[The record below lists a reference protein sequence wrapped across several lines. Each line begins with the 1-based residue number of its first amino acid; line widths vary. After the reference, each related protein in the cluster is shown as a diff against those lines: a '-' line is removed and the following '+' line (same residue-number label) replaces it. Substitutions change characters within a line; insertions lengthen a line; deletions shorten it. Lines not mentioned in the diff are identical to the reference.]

1 MQAIAR
7 LDTARGRL
15 GTKGIS
21 DQLRQLQQAAITD
34 RFRTAVANELE
45 GLHPVAGKVEVVGHA
60 AKGATTIQLRLRD
73 PCRAK
78 IGDVLSDG
86 EQRGLALAFFLAE
99 TAISDGRSAIIL
111 DDPVS
116 SLDLER
122 RDYVAKRL
130 VDEARHR
137 QVIVFTHDLTFVY
150 MLQEAAE
157 TAGRELH
164 AQTLQRAFNE
174 VGIVSDELPDKA
186 LSPSKR
192 RRNLRHRLRTE
203 LKPMHDAEDPRYERE
218 ADVWVTDLRKGY
230 DQLIEEYLLAGVVR
244 RLHSQV
250 RVHRLHHVK
259 LSMDLVKRIE
269 AAIKKASNKAHHEA
283 AEMQPRPYDPDEL
296 TEMLDE
302 YDAICEET
310 HPEKKGGP
318 VTVATNGAA
327 ADEPAE
333 LKAS

>member
-1 MQAIAR
+1 LQEIVQVEAAK
-7 LDTARGRL
+7 GEL
-15 GTKGIS
+15 GTKAIS
-21 DQLRQLQQAAITD
+21 DQLRPLQQAAITD
-34 RFRTAVANELE
+34 RLRSAVAEELTA
-45 GLHPVAGKVEVVGHA
+45 LHPVAGKVEVVGNA
-60 AKGATTIQLRLRD
+60 VKGATVIQLRLRD

-78 IGDVLSDG
+78 IGDVLNDG

-99 TAISDGRSAIIL
+99 AAVTEGRSAIIL

-130 VDEARHR
+130 VEEAKRR
-137 QVIVFTHDLTFVY
+137 QVIIFTHDLTFVY

-157 TAGRELH
+157 TAGQKLH
-164 AQTLQRAFNE
+164 AQTLQRAFHQ
-174 VGIVSDELPDKA
+174 VGVVSDELPDKA

-192 RRNLRHRLRTE
+192 RKNLRSRLRTK
-203 LKPMHDAEDPRYERE
+203 LKSIYEAEDPEYERE

-250 RVHRLHHVK
+250 RVRRLHHVK

-283 AEMQPRPYDPDEL
+283 AEMQPRPYALDEL
-296 TEMLDE
+296 WEMLDE

-310 HPEKKGGP
+310 HPEKKGA
-318 VTVATNGAA
+318 VTVTINGARTDA
-327 ADEPAE
+327 AAE